1 MPGSY
6 LTVGGGARRSQ
17 GLIRQIGAPYALGRL
32 HSHRHGKS
40 HSIRP
45 VKPERPEWITQSPQE
60 IESLVA
66 KYAKDGMTPS
76 QTGIKLRDQHAIPL
90 VKQAHGDSMSEI
102 LRRHGLE
109 SEMPEDLDNIVK
121 KAVGLQRHLKANRG
135 DRRNVR
141 SLELIEAKVH
151 RLAVYYKRIGR
162 IPQNWKYKSVVA
174 QLE

>member
-1 MPGSY
+1 M
-6 LTVGGGARRSQ
+6 
-17 GLIRQIGAPYALGRL
+17 GRV

-45 VKPERPEWITQSPQE
+45 VTVEAPEWVTQSPQA
-60 IESLVA
+60 IEDLIV
-66 KYAKDGMTPS
+66 KYSKDGLTPS
-76 QTGIKLRDQHAIPL
+76 QIGIKLRDQHAIPL
-90 VKQAHGDSMSEI
+90 TKPVTKKTIGQI
-102 LRRHGLE
+102 LRENELE
-109 SEMPEDLDNIVK
+109 AEMPEDLDNIVN